1 MDFRQLPLAR
11 ANRLINH
18 GPVVLVS
25 SCHHGRSNV
34 MTAAWAMP
42 ASHTPP
48 MVAVAVGPSRYTHEL
63 IMDSREFVVNIPGI
77 ALLDAV
83 WCCGTNKGRGMDKFA
98 HCGLTPVAGKR
109 VAAPLVKEC
118 IGAIE
123 CRLADHPSAGDH
135 SILIG
140 EVLAVWVRPDLFD
153 ERLLVE
159 KEDARTLHH
168 LGGRDFFPSGAVI
181 RKPE

>member
-1 MDFRQLPLAR
+1 MDLQQLPITS

-18 GPVVLVS
+18 GPVILVS
-25 SCHHGRSNV
+25 AAHHGRNNL

-48 MVAVAVGPSRYTHEL
+48 MVAVAIGPSRYTHEL
-63 IMDSREFVVNIPGI
+63 IMESRELVVNIPNT

-109 VAAPLVKEC
+109 VGAPLVKEC

-123 CRLADHPSAGDH
+123 CRLAAHHTAGDH
-135 SILIG
+135 TILIG
-140 EVLAVWVRPDLFD
+140 EVLAVWARPDLFD
-153 ERLLVE
+153 QRLLIE
-159 KEDARTLHH
+159 KEEARTLHH
-168 LGGRDFFPSGAVI
+168 LGGRDFFPPGKVI
-181 RKPE
+181 HKAE